1 MPTPSARAGQPCSY
15 FRANSAGQCTI
26 HAVYKFTRHFLD
38 EEPSMRSRLLAMA
51 AACILTVAAL
61 SQQSNSQQTSSPQS
75 STPKS
80 QIQKKQPAALAP
92 EPDNTATKP
101 DSSSE
106 QKPAPQGSFDKEK
119 DKEEHYDMTEAAPV
133 ATHHQITVDGKLLK
147 YTATAGRLPIKRGD
161 GRIEAEMFYVAYT
174 LDGQDAPKRPLTFAF
189 NGGPGSAS
197 IWLHMGAL
205 GPKHVVLQPDGF
217 MPPAPYHMEDNP
229 YTLLDKSDLVLI
241 DAIGTGFSRAADTE
255 QFKKFWGLKGDIE
268 AFSEFIRLYIT
279 RNERW
284 SSPLF
289 LFGESYGTTRA
300 AGIAGYLA
308 DRGISFNGITLLSSV
323 LNFETLEETKTNDQP
338 YIFLIPSFTMIA
350 GFHHKLA
357 PDLAQDMNH
366 ARQESEQW
374 AFGDYAMALA
384 KGDALTPQEREKT
397 IEQLARYT
405 GLSKEVVDEANLRIN
420 VGKFT
425 HYLLIDQK
433 LRVGRLDGR
442 YTGPDPNGLLD
453 TPFYDPTG
461 SATQPPFTSVFN
473 NYIRTELG
481 YKTDMPYNV
490 RAQSGGIPWDWG
502 SANDGFPDTASA
514 MRQAIVKNPYL
525 KILVM
530 EGYYDLAT
538 PYFAAN
544 YALQHLDLPQK
555 YRDNISYA
563 TYEAGHMV
571 YLPTEGLKKMKA
583 DQANFMVKAGAQ

>member
-1 MPTPSARAGQPCSY
+1 MRLFCAFATAFLLIATSAAQQADQPK
-15 FRANSAGQCTI
+15 T
-26 HAVYKFTRHFLD
+26 
-38 EEPSMRSRLLAMA
+38 
-51 AACILTVAAL
+51 
-61 SQQSNSQQTSSPQS
+61 SN
-75 STPKS
+75 
-80 QIQKKQPAALAP
+80 QKKQPAAESSEKPAENP
-92 EPDNTATKP
+92 AAKP
-101 DSSSE
+101 DASSE
-106 QKPAPQGSFDKEK
+106 QKPQSRESSSDRDKEK
-119 DKEEHYDMTEAAPV
+119 DKEEHYDMAEVSPV
-133 ATHHQITVDGKLLK
+133 QTHHQITVEGKLLK

-174 LDGQDAPKRPLTFAF
+174 LDGQDAAKRPLTFAF

-205 GPKHVVLQPDGF
+205 GPRRVVLQPDGF
-217 MPPAPYHMEDNP
+217 MPPAPYRMEDNP

-241 DAIGTGFSRAADTE
+241 DAIGTGFSRAGDTE
-255 QFKKFWGLKGDIE
+255 LFKKFWGVKGDIE
-268 AFSEFIRLYIT
+268 AFSEFIRLYIS

-289 LFGESYGTTRA
+289 ILGESYGTTRA

-323 LNFETLEETKTNDQP
+323 LNFETLEDTNTNDQP
-338 YIFLIPSFTMIA
+338 YIFLIPSFTMVA
-350 GFHHKLA
+350 GYHHKLA
-357 PDLAQDMNH
+357 PDLAQDLNR
-366 ARQESEQW
+366 ARQEAEQW
-374 AFGDYAMALA
+374 AFGDYAQALA
-384 KGDALTPQEREKT
+384 KGDALTPSEREKI

-405 GLSKEVVDEANLRIN
+405 GLTKEVADEANLRIN
-420 VGKFT
+420 VRKFT

-442 YTGPDPNGLLD
+442 YTGPDPSGLLD
-453 TPFYDPTG
+453 TPSYDPTG

-481 YKTDMPYNV
+481 YKTDMPYYV
-490 RAQSGGIPWDWG
+490 RAQDIGFDKWDWG
-502 SANDGFPDTASA
+502 SAIQGFPDTASA

-544 YALQHLDLPQK
+544 YAIQHLDLPQK
-555 YRDNISYA
+555 YRDNISYT
-563 TYEAGHMV
+563 TYDAGHMV

-583 DQANFMVKAGAQ
+583 DQASFMEKAGAP